1 MFYLLLISLLNHAIF
16 RRREEDF
23 STRCLNRGRGG
34 PAARPLGPFPFIHS
48 FFGRGAMANKAH
60 AAVVR
65 RLNERYGSG
74 VENSNGFDVHIG
86 DLIIEVET
94 TATLREAVE
103 KLRLASG
110 RRFIAVTNR
119 EALEDAVAMTGNTDI
134 GVMDP
139 WGDVVREAG

>member
-1 MFYLLLISLLNHAIF
+1 MKGNEFF
-16 RRREEDF
+16 RV
-23 STRCLNRGRGG
+23 
-34 PAARPLGPFPFIHS
+34 PIAPVHPFIH
-48 FFGRGAMANKAH
+48 FGSGAMANKAH

-65 RLNERYGSG
+65 RLNERYGTG
-74 VENSNGFDVHIG
+74 NENSNGFDVHIG

-94 TATLREAVE
+94 TATLRDAVE

-119 EALEDAVAMTGNTDI
+119 EALEDAVAITGKTEI

-139 WGDVVREAG
+139 WGDVVREAGRS

>member
-1 MFYLLLISLLNHAIF
+1 
-16 RRREEDF
+16 
-23 STRCLNRGRGG
+23 
-34 PAARPLGPFPFIHS
+34 
-48 FFGRGAMANKAH
+48 MANKAH

-65 RLNERYGSG
+65 RLIERYGVG

-103 KLRLASG
+103 KLRRTSG

-119 EALEDAVAMTGNTDI
+119 EAIEDAIAVTDHTEI

-139 WGDVVREAG
+139 WGEVVRKAGPE

>member
-1 MFYLLLISLLNHAIF
+1 
-16 RRREEDF
+16 
-23 STRCLNRGRGG
+23 
-34 PAARPLGPFPFIHS
+34 
-48 FFGRGAMANKAH
+48 MANKAH

-65 RLNERYGSG
+65 RLIERYGTPG
-74 VENSNGFDVHIG
+74 AGNSNGFDVHIG

-94 TATLREAVE
+94 TATLLDAVE

-119 EALEDAVAMTGNTDI
+119 EAISDALAVTGKTDI

-139 WGDVVREAG
+139 WGEVLRDASSA